1 MPKEMWYRLSWEGKG
16 IWVKLSKPPKATFS
30 GNTKTP
36 HKPSTHV
43 NFHNFTLGDLIQDSS
58 DKFYFGEPPNGPSND
73 DLIGGDQNTDNYGNT
88 YMILTNLSKRDKVSP
103 SDIIKVLSRPNPYS
117 TQMMKYITIDRKMDR
132 PFNTLFIYVSTHNC
146 THC

>member
-1 MPKEMWYRLSWEGKG
+1 MWYRLSWEGKG

-88 YMILTNLSKRDKVSP
+88 YMILTNLSKRDKVST
-103 SDIIKVLSRPNPYS
+103 SDISKILSIPNPSS
-117 TQMMKYITIDRKMDR
+117 TQGMEELNIDGKLHCQVK
-132 PFNTLFIYVSTHNC
+132 TSFI
-146 THC
+146 